1 MTDRGYFP
9 ILVEWQD
16 TKEKEVIIHPEFLD
30 DGRAFKVVKLN
41 VNSTKGEEE

>member
-1 MTDRGYFP
+1 MEDKSYFP

-30 DGRAFKVVKLN
+30 NVRGFKVLETN
-41 VNSTKGEEE
+41 TKEKNK